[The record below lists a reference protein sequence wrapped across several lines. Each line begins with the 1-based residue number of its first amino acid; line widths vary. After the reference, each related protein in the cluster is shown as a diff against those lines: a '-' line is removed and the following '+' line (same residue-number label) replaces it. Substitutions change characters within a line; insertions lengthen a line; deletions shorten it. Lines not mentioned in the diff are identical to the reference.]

1 MINRKPLMAALGAL
15 CLVLAVTLIFCLP
28 ADIALAATLDG
39 AAHAG
44 SIDLSSGASA
54 VMFAGPI
61 VPAAIAQ
68 LQQRRAQLL
77 DDMDKLAKAEQTDE
91 TRSKFDKLEADVTA
105 LDKDIERAKR
115 NDELQRSRAADQ
127 VPPDGPGGEDD
138 VERRAQFPAAPAER
152 MSPDRA
158 VGAIV
163 RCYALSQIQL
173 RDQGQYVAPAKIA
186 EGLYG
191 ERAEMTRAV
200 SQAQTLSSNV
210 AGGFLVPPTY
220 ASEIIERFG
229 PNTVMRKRCQV
240 VPTDA
245 IYLKG
250 KSGVIVGYV
259 GENEQG
265 NVTKVDF
272 GLVQMGERDIS
283 AILPI
288 SKKLLS
294 KSAFNVESHCSGE
307 LTRGCG
313 EFEDLMLLRGDG
325 VGKRIKGLLY
335 AVPKANKMKVADKSS
350 PTPKE
355 VRVELSKV
363 LLRLANA
370 NVPML
375 NGAWLMAP
383 RVLVYLQ
390 NLYTES
396 GELLAFPSLQGPN
409 PTLMGYPVDT
419 TTQIPVNLGAGSNES
434 EIYFGAFGY
443 AMLGDG
449 ASIALST
456 SDQASIKMPDG
467 SQLNLWSQ
475 GMMAIKVD
483 MSHDFALKQDDAFAV
498 LEAVKWGADLAA

>member
-1 MINRKPLMAALGAL
+1 MNIRNPLMVALGAL
-15 CLVLAVTLIFCLP
+15 CLVLAVAIMFGLP
-28 ADIALAATLDG
+28 ADAAIAATMDG
-39 AAHAG
+39 VRHGG
-44 SIDLSSGASA
+44 SFDLSSGLTAA
-54 VMFAGPI
+54 VFAGPV

-68 LQQRRAQLL
+68 LQQRRATLL

-105 LDKDIERAKR
+105 LDEDIRRAKR
-115 NDELQRSRAADQ
+115 NDDLQRSRAADQ
-127 VPPDGPGGEDD
+127 APEGDGGGDAIEQ
-138 VERRAQFPAAPAER
+138 RSQFPAAPAER

-325 VGKRIKGLLY
+325 VGKRIKGLLF
-335 AVPKANKMKVADKSS
+335 AVPKANKLKVADKSA

-355 VRVELSKV
+355 VRIELSKV

-375 NGAWLMAP
+375 NPAWLMAP

-419 TTQIPVNLGAGSNES
+419 TTQIPVNLGGGTNES

-483 MSHDFALKQDDAFAV
+483 MSHDFALKQDDAFAI
-498 LEAVKWGADLAA
+498 LEGVKWGADLAA